1 MWVVNTPTIES
12 IAERWKKQ
20 YYDKDVCNWGHFRH
34 PIHGMTKADQVHS
47 LLLSLDAYGSKDMD
61 NVDKTIGNKSWTTN
75 QCSECGQQKREPMMA
90 VDVNGGEYEHH
101 MCWNCINKMRHE
113 LEQKR

>member
-1 MWVVNTPTIES
+1 MWVKNVPTIES

-47 LLLSLDAYGSKDMD
+47 LLLSLDAYGSTDMN
-61 NVDKTIGNKSWTTN
+61 NVDKMIGNKSWTTN
-75 QCSECGQQKREPMMA
+75 HCSECGQRKREPMMA
-90 VDVNGGEYEHH
+90 FYINDGEYEHYF
-101 MCWNCINKMRHE
+101 CWNCINKMKHE
-113 LEQKR
+113 LEQK